1 MVFEKVRIRFRKDG
15 DLRLVSH
22 HDLMRTF
29 ERMLRRA
36 ALPVR
41 SSSGFHPK
49 PRLVFALSLPLGVV
63 GKDEVA
69 ELELTETI
77 DPAEIHERL
86 SRHAPS
92 GLEILTIHRIDPKAG
107 AQVCRAGYR
116 IALPAG
122 RAAGL
127 PERIAALLAA
137 KECWVER
144 SRPRQR
150 RYNLRP
156 YLDQLRLEPDALEM
170 DLWVTPTGA
179 ARAEEVLQLLG
190 LDDVLTSGSILERI
204 RLELQDET
212 STLDPVPVPVPGTE
226 HAAQASA
233 PTLACAACSVPG
245 TTTGTESQPQT
256 GF

>member
-1 MVFEKVRIRFRKDG
+1 MAFDKVRIRFRKDG

-36 ALPVR
+36 GLPVR
-41 SSSGFHPK
+41 STSGFHPK

-63 GKDEVA
+63 GRDEVA
-69 ELELTETI
+69 ELELMEPV
-77 DPAEIHERL
+77 DPADIRERL
-86 SRHAPS
+86 NRQAPS
-92 GLEILTIHRIDPKAG
+92 GLEILTVQRIDPKAG
-107 AQVCRAGYR
+107 ARVRRAGYR
-116 IALPAG
+116 IAFPSG

-127 PERIAALLAA
+127 PERIAALLSAD
-137 KECWVER
+137 ECWVER
-144 SRPRQR
+144 TRPHHR

-170 DLWVTPTGA
+170 DLLVTPTGT

-190 LDDVLTSGSILERI
+190 LDDLLASGLILQRT

-212 STLDPVPVPVPGTE
+212 MVAGCQLPVAGGGASGPSL
-226 HAAQASA
+226 HAENHE
-233 PTLACAACSVPG
+233 L
-245 TTTGTESQPQT
+245 TTNN
-256 GF
+256 

>member
-1 MVFEKVRIRFRKDG
+1 MAFDKVRIRFQKSG

-22 HDLMRTF
+22 HDLMRCF

-36 ALPVR
+36 ALPIR
-41 SSSGFHPK
+41 STSGFHPK

-63 GKDEVA
+63 GRDEVA

-77 DPAEIHERL
+77 DPAEIHARL
-86 SRHAPS
+86 VQQAPS
-92 GLEILTIHRIDPKAG
+92 GLEILSTQRIDPKAG
-107 AQVCRAGYR
+107 AQVRRAVYR
-116 IALPAG
+116 IAMPPG
-122 RAAGL
+122 RGSEL
-127 PERIAALLAA
+127 PERITALLAA
-137 KECWVER
+137 DECWVER
-144 SRPRQR
+144 TRPHHR

-190 LDDVLTSGSILERI
+190 IDDLLTSGIYLERI

-212 STLDPVPVPVPGTE
+212 LLVSG
-226 HAAQASA
+226 
-233 PTLACAACSVPG
+233 
-245 TTTGTESQPQT
+245 
-256 GF
+256 